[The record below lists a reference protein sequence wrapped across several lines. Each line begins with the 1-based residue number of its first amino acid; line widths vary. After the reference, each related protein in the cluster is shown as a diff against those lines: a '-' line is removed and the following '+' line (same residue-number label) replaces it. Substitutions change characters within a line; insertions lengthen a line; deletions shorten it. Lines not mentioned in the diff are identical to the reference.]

1 MAARCVAEHGA
12 NVADCEHDLGHL
24 ASKLPLRRCSLKSSL
39 SAFVVMCGED
49 ADVDAL
55 LIV

>member
-24 ASKLPLRRCSLKSSL
+24 ASKPPLRRCSLKSSS
-39 SAFVVMCGED
+39 SAFVVMRGED